1 MADSEEYLYEVAS
14 RLDGE
19 VWETIFLMLQ
29 TRAGNACEARTEDC
43 LAGPRGDLSS
53 LTRDRVSIHHRM
65 PRKAGG
71 TRDARLNTL
80 SRLMLVCGT
89 GTTGC
94 HHWIEQHRIIGRDR
108 GWLIPR
114 LVAETVDS
122 TTVPMHAAGVGVV
135 LLSDDAPV
143 YRPYRVLTKP

>member
-108 GWLIPR
+108 GWRARAPR
-114 LVAETVDS
+114 QAPPRGRCGPGPRRPLWWR
-122 TTVPMHAAGVGVV
+122 AAGW
-135 LLSDDAPV
+135 
-143 YRPYRVLTKP
+143 